1 MYITSTNHD
10 GRIIGLFF
18 KKSYLPMIIMINPWI
33 KDQSLTQN
41 KSLYK
46 ENEAFFM

>member
-1 MYITSTNHD
+1 
-10 GRIIGLFF
+10 
-18 KKSYLPMIIMINPWI
+18 MIIMINPWI
-33 KDQSLTQN
+33 KDQTHTQN